1 MHSDNNLAVALGEMQ
16 KAVEMVPG
24 KGQEF
29 TSAGK
34 AAIDEAHALEITGE
48 SDLRVAAGLMDGFK
62 KAKKS
67 VADFFKP
74 MKDSAHRAH
83 KEICA
88 REKILLTPFDDADRA
103 VKNKV
108 TTYTAE
114 QRRLAEIEA
123 ARIRAAQEAEAKR
136 LVEQACEAEE
146 GGDAASAEMLLKQ
159 AEITETIKVPVTTAP
174 KVDGISYRTTY
185 SVEITDLSA
194 VPCEIGGV
202 VIRPVDESAVRR
214 MAQMAKG
221 QLNIPGIKI
230 ITTKEA
236 YSR

>member
-1 MHSDNNLAVALGEMQ
+1 MQTGTNLAMEFGGLQ
-16 KAVEMVPG
+16 KAVEMAPA
-24 KGQEF
+24 KEQEF

-34 AAIDEAHALEITGE
+34 AAIEKAHTLEIASE
-48 SDLRVAAGLMDGFK
+48 EDLRIASGLMDGFK

-88 REKILLTPFDDADRA
+88 RESALLTPYDEADRA
-103 VKNKV
+103 VKQKV
-108 TTYTAE
+108 SAYSAE

-123 ARIRAAQEAEAKR
+123 ARIRAAQEAEARR
-136 LVEQACEAEE
+136 LMEQACEAEE
-146 GGDAASAEMLLKQ
+146 DGDAASAEMLLKQ
-159 AEITETIKVPVTTAP
+159 AEITETIKVPTTTAP

-185 SVEITDLSA
+185 SVEVTDMNA
-194 VPCEIGGV
+194 VPCEVAGML
-202 VIRPVDESAVRR
+202 IRPVDTGAVKKL
-214 MAQMAKG
+214 AQAAKG
-221 QLNIPGIKI
+221 QLDIPGIKI